1 MRGSRRGQTDCRG
14 NREAKQAMRDVSGR
28 DPVFGLFRRHWRF
41 PGGSRGRAVVLAV
54 VAAILGMGLP
64 AAVAQTLPVV
74 TITAD
79 AAEVMEGETA
89 HFTIRRTGSTT
100 PTLRG
105 SLYVRG
111 ANPAFT
117 WDDGWAFVFRLNEAE
132 KGFQV
137 QVLDDGIVTADRQ
150 VTVRVDHL
158 YDTYTPGDPPSS
170 ATVTVLNTTVPV
182 VAPPT
187 PDPPVPVDFELP
199 NDLQPQTQALGDR
212 ARDPAKARTTMAG
225 TFVNAANA
233 SSAITVIQQTTGH
246 LRVEGLKTNGVA
258 LAFDGAATLTAGTGP
273 SGTRSAGVLTHAD
286 QGIVESFAL
295 DTVVGLLTSADR
307 GAAAVLLGQGF
318 RPDAS
323 VAPNYTGPS
332 YDIFEMVGQVDV
344 GGTVSARGK
353 RYYFDSAT
361 GLLLRTFYTDG
372 VAVETRFSNW
382 TAVDGSMYPLL
393 IQRYEGA
400 NMVFSFTTSAAEIT
414 ADAAQASQTF
424 TRP

>member
-1 MRGSRRGQTDCRG
+1 
-14 NREAKQAMRDVSGR
+14 MRDVSGR

-41 PGGSRGRAVVLAV
+41 PGGSRGRAVVL
-54 VAAILGMGLP
+54 AAILGMGLP

-187 PDPPVPVDFELP
+187 PDPPVPADFELP
-199 NDLQPQTQALGDR
+199 GDLQPQIRVLGDR
-212 ARDPAKARTTMAG
+212 VRDPAKARTTMTG
-225 TFVNAANA
+225 TFVNAANV

-246 LRVEGLKTNGVA
+246 LRVEGLKANGVA
-258 LAFDGAATLTAGTGP
+258 LAFDGAATLTAGTG
-273 SGTRSAGVLTHAD
+273 STGTRSAGARTAGVVSHAD
-286 QGIVESFAL
+286 RGIVESFAL
-295 DTVVGLLTSADR
+295 DSVIGLLTSADL
-307 GAAAVLLGQGF
+307 GAAASLLGQGF
-318 RPDAS
+318 RPDARL
-323 VAPNYTGPS
+323 APNYTGPS
-332 YDIFEMVGQVDV
+332 YDIFEMVGQMDV
-344 GGTVSARGK
+344 GGRVSNRGK
-353 RYYFDSAT
+353 RFFFDSST
-361 GLLLRTFYTDG
+361 GLLLRTLYTDG

-382 TAVDGSMYPLL
+382 TATDGSLYPSQ
-393 IQRYEGA
+393 IERYENG
-400 NMVFSFTTSAAEIT
+400 VRIFSFTASTIT
-414 ADAAQASQTF
+414 ADAAAATDTF
-424 TRP
+424 TQP